1 MSGLDDMKAA
11 LEKKLDERRAIH
23 VERTEK
29 ESADFRAVLMSGIKI
44 PPPSEL
50 TRRVD
55 ALGSNW
61 NKTESVL
68 PRTTGLVEISGSA
81 GLKKIDETFSQL
93 FELHSFYS
101 TDRLAYPTVYSTT
114 LEDFYTPMLESYD
127 VSQTTLQEIRNQ
139 SVEEA
144 KIVAREKGGG
154 VWGYNLPGKGAYLNG
169 WLFTYN
175 KNIPPLEA
183 LSNPELAPKI
193 AVIAIHE
200 KLGHG
205 FLAAYS
211 TLGEVKTRL
220 GLDRIE
226 LAHRFGL
233 REAEDPVSSLRT
245 EQHSLIFN
253 ASQFLEEGWAT
264 WLETFMGV
272 VLFKFGDHP
281 NHSFKAIKAAINS
294 IPEYV
299 PQRKEIVDK
308 LLASMLTIFG
318 EYRVSPEDLLTAT
331 LTLEAMGGAFQ
342 DELGQPL
349 RYAIG
354 ERMMVQAAQNLGP
367 LCVPYAALIAA
378 NVTFD
383 LASLGLSDLKHLLT
397 SDPRL
402 NPNARLAAIS
412 RLQLTERNNV
422 RELASRASEELNFSI
437 PPEIK

>member
-144 KIVAREKGGG
+144 KIVAREKYYWYIEVTNWVE
-154 VWGYNLPGKGAYLNG
+154 VWSQNRKVDPHATPILLICDRDIIRGITRTIIY
-169 WLFTYN
+169 
-175 KNIPPLEA
+175 
-183 LSNPELAPKI
+183 S
-193 AVIAIHE
+193 AI
-200 KLGHG
+200 
-205 FLAAYS
+205 
-211 TLGEVKTRL
+211 TL
-220 GLDRIE
+220 I
-226 LAHRFGL
+226 
-233 REAEDPVSSLRT
+233 
-245 EQHSLIFN
+245 
-253 ASQFLEEGWAT
+253 
-264 WLETFMGV
+264 
-272 VLFKFGDHP
+272 
-281 NHSFKAIKAAINS
+281 
-294 IPEYV
+294 
-299 PQRKEIVDK
+299 
-308 LLASMLTIFG
+308 
-318 EYRVSPEDLLTAT
+318 
-331 LTLEAMGGAFQ
+331 AMG
-342 DELGQPL
+342 LG
-349 RYAIG
+349 RH
-354 ERMMVQAAQNLGP
+354 
-367 LCVPYAALIAA
+367 
-378 NVTFD
+378 FK
-383 LASLGLSDLKHLLT
+383 S
-397 SDPRL
+397 
-402 NPNARLAAIS
+402 
-412 RLQLTERNNV
+412 
-422 RELASRASEELNFSI
+422 
-437 PPEIK
+437 